1 MAEEKASPIP
11 EVSVSREATC
21 EIYGIHPERIEEA
34 RKLLPSAGALSPLA
48 NTFKAL
54 GDPGRVKILLA
65 LAEQELCVC
74 DLAAL
79 LHMSTSAISHQLR
92 ILRHLNLVRYRKDG
106 KMAFYSLE
114 DEHIKEL
121 LREGLRHI
129 EEQYTLQ
136 SLTLA

>member
-1 MAEEKASPIP
+1 MAEEILNPHTP
-11 EVSVSREATC
+11 GSVKTEAEC
-21 EIYGIHPERIEEA
+21 EIYGVHPDKVEKA
-34 RKLLPSAGALSPLA
+34 RKLLPAAGALTPLA

-79 LHMSTSAISHQLR
+79 LGMSTSAISHQLR
-92 ILRHLNLVRYRKDG
+92 ILRHLNLVRARKEG

-129 EEQYTLQ
+129 EEHYPQAA
-136 SLTLA
+136 SILA